1 MPKQAQALAEM
12 PSAVRTML
20 RDLGANLAIARKRRK
35 QSMRAWAA
43 RIGVSEPTLKRL
55 EQGDPGVAMG
65 IYATALWMIGRAQAL
80 PDLAAPQFDLGAL
93 ENEVRVAQARA
104 QRTPISLDARLR
116 KAAAIDTP
124 QAAGPGAR
132 RSKGQG

>member
-55 EQGDPGVAMG
+55 EQGRRHLSQGLRL
-65 IYATALWMIGRAQAL
+65 LWH
-80 PDLAAPQFDLGAL
+80 DKD
-93 ENEVRVAQARA
+93 V
-104 QRTPISLDARLR
+104 ISLAL
-116 KAAAIDTP
+116 IHI
-124 QAAGPGAR
+124 
-132 RSKGQG
+132 SLLF